1 MAKHAYISLERAMN
15 TSTSTGTGNMVL
27 GAEVTGYVTLDQ
39 AAMSGKTFPYCIE
52 GIDGACAGEVE
63 IGIGAIVAG
72 ELTRDSGQFKI
83 VAGEFTSGA
92 QTFSAGTKRIYLRV
106 TPPVY
111 ESRTLIGAAQN
122 THLTDGY
129 LRCAASAY
137 TTNATPAVM
146 DGSACFDT
154 DDVLVDGATFALD
167 GVGSVWPIVFRLTIC
182 AKDDA
187 DTESKAWA
195 LDFLI
200 EYPSAGNIALIGSP
214 TPVEIGESAGATAWD
229 VAVTASGDDV
239 ILTVTGAA
247 ATNINWKA
255 AGTILL

>member
-1 MAKHAYISLERAMN
+1 MATQPYVSLERAMN

-27 GAEVTGYVTLDQ
+27 GAEVSGYVTLDQ
-39 AAMSGKTFPYCIE
+39 AVMSGKTFPYCVE

-72 ELTRDSGQFKI
+72 ELTRDSEQFKI

-92 QTFSAGTKRIYLRV
+92 QTFSAGTKRVYLRV
-106 TPPVY
+106 IPPAYGNV
-111 ESRTLIGAAQN
+111 SLNAGAVN
-122 THLTDGY
+122 THLTAGF
-129 LRCAASAY
+129 LRCQASLSTA
-137 TTNATPAVM
+137 NATPAVM
-146 DGSACFDT
+146 DGLAAFAS
-154 DDVLVDGATFALD
+154 DDVLAVGATFPLD
-167 GVGSVWPIVFRLTIC
+167 GVVSTSPIVFRLTVS
-182 AKDDA
+182 ALDDTYT
-187 DTESKAWA
+187 DSKAWS

-214 TPVEIGESAGATAWD
+214 TPVVIGASAGAAAWD